1 MNINNKRNNKP
12 QIHETKQ
19 NKTNQIA
26 VLLITMITIIYNN
39 KLYVKRN

>member
-19 NKTNQIA
+19 NKSNCSAIDNDD
-26 VLLITMITIIYNN
+26 NN
-39 KLYVKRN
+39 NL